1 MMINGKLIK
10 PKFFGLRKI
19 EDRWGKGFVVYVLFM
34 PIITYIDS
42 NLSSGGR
49 KK

>member
-10 PKFFGLRKI
+10 PKFIGIRKI
-19 EDRWGKGFVVYVLFM
+19 KDDWSRGFVLFFLYM
-34 PIITYIDS
+34 PILSYIDS
-42 NLSSGGR
+42 GLSGGR